1 MKNLWY
7 ITKRFMFYLF
17 VCLYSFAQVS
27 FAENASIYQTNLNL
41 IDRISKLEE
50 GQKAIV
56 IEMRTRF
63 KAVDARFEMLEKSID
78 KRFEAIDKRFEML
91 EKSIDKRFEMLEK
104 SIVKRFEAIDKR
116 FDSLENQYN
125 SQGNINLAMLAS
137 IIALIAYVIW
147 DRKTAFNKAFSEV
160 SQKIEQLVQ
169 SHLEKMNISE
179 SIANKEDEE
188 HEEEKNSIVVDSHV
202 DKSNFIVPKHIQE
215 KFHELINFMN
225 QFPEMR
231 PVLRTV

>member
-1 MKNLWY
+1 
-7 ITKRFMFYLF
+7 MFYLF

-147 DRKTAFNKAFSEV
+147 DRKTAFDKAFSEV

-169 SHLEKMNISE
+169 SHL
-179 SIANKEDEE
+179 
-188 HEEEKNSIVVDSHV
+188 
-202 DKSNFIVPKHIQE
+202 
-215 KFHELINFMN
+215 
-225 QFPEMR
+225 
-231 PVLRTV
+231 